1 MFEPIFLR
9 IFAIPLRFL
18 AQTGRNMIQ
27 WASGIAGRCAVRPKQ
42 RNSAAPNKWRGDGED
57 QRTNRRLRAA
67 GIAALAWAGLAA
79 VWCVLVPG
87 GAAELPQGVPG
98 TLRSLL
104 VLPLAEELVFRGALL
119 RLLRPLG
126 EHPANLC
133 QAVLFA
139 ALHGTL
145 TEKCYALG
153 MGLIF
158 GWAAEQTDSPAP
170 GVVLHIL
177 NNGLVLAR
185 ALAEGEW
192 DDRL

>member
-1 MFEPIFLR
+1 METGSFGSYTTFTTTGTEVEVAFVPAKLPI
-9 IFAIPLRFL
+9 
-18 AQTGRNMIQ
+18 
-27 WASGIAGRCAVRPKQ
+27 WAFCA
-42 RNSAAPNKWRGDGED
+42 
-57 QRTNRRLRAA
+57 
-67 GIAALAWAGLAA
+67 
-79 VWCVLVPG
+79 G
-87 GAAELPQGVPG
+87 GAA
-98 TLRSLL
+98 LL

-185 ALAEGEW
+185 ALAERG
-192 DDRL
+192 LG

>member
-1 MFEPIFLR
+1 MRGCALCARSSGTARP
-9 IFAIPLRFL
+9 
-18 AQTGRNMIQ
+18 QTERGRRRCQNRTAACGRQ
-27 WASGIAGRCAVRPKQ
+27 ASRHWP
-42 RNSAAPNKWRGDGED
+42 E
-57 QRTNRRLRAA
+57 
-67 GIAALAWAGLAA
+67 A

-87 GAAELPQGVPG
+87 GAAELLQGVPG

-185 ALAEGEW
+185 ALVERGMG
-192 DDRL
+192 

>member
-1 MFEPIFLR
+1 M
-9 IFAIPLRFL
+9 
-18 AQTGRNMIQ
+18 
-27 WASGIAGRCAVRPKQ
+27 RPKQ
-42 RNSAAPNKWRGDGED
+42 RDSAAPNGEGTEKMSE
-57 QRTNRRLRAA
+57 RNRRLRAA

-79 VWCVLVPG
+79 VWCVQVPG

-158 GWAAEQTDSPAP
+158 GWAAQKAKSVWP
-170 GVVLHIL
+170 GSALHII
-177 NNGLVLAR
+177 NNCLVFAAR
-185 ALAEGEW
+185 LAERGMG
-192 DDRL
+192 

>member
-1 MFEPIFLR
+1 
-9 IFAIPLRFL
+9 
-18 AQTGRNMIQ
+18 MIQ
-27 WASGIAGRCAVRPKQ
+27 WASGIAGRCAVRPK
-42 RNSAAPNKWRGDGED
+42 RRDSAPPNGEGTEKVSE
-57 QRTNRRLRAA
+57 QNRRLRAA

-185 ALAEGEW
+185 ALAERGMG
-192 DDRL
+192 

>member
-1 MFEPIFLR
+1 M
-9 IFAIPLRFL
+9 
-18 AQTGRNMIQ
+18 
-27 WASGIAGRCAVRPKQ
+27 CPKQ
-42 RNSAAPNKWRGDGED
+42 RNSAAPNGEGTEKMSE
-57 QRTNRRLRAA
+57 RNRRLRAA
-67 GIAALAWAGLAA
+67 GIAALAWPGWRRSGVCWFPAGRQSCRRACPVRCAA
-79 VWCVLVPG
+79 CWCCRWPRSWCSG
-87 GAAELPQGVPG
+87 GAVAP
-98 TLRSLL
+98 
-104 VLPLAEELVFRGALL
+104 AAAA
-119 RLLRPLG
+119 G

-185 ALAEGEW
+185 ALAERGMG
-192 DDRL
+192 

>member
-1 MFEPIFLR
+1 
-9 IFAIPLRFL
+9 
-18 AQTGRNMIQ
+18 MIQ
-27 WASGIAGRCAVRPKQ
+27 WASGIAGRCAVRLKQ
-42 RNSAAPNKWRGDGED
+42 RESSAPNGEGTEKMSE
-57 QRTNRRLRAA
+57 QNRRLRAA

-126 EHPANLC
+126 ENPANLC
-133 QAVLFA
+133 QALLFA

-185 ALAEGEW
+185 ALAERGMG
-192 DDRL
+192 

>member
-1 MFEPIFLR
+1 MNIR
-9 IFAIPLRFL
+9 HCGAV
-18 AQTGRNMIQ
+18 
-27 WASGIAGRCAVRPKQ
+27 RCAPEAAGQRGPK
-42 RNSAAPNKWRGDGED
+42 RRGDGED
-57 QRTNRRLRAA
+57 VRTEPPPAGGRHRGTGLGRAGGSLVCAGSRRGGRAA
-67 GIAALAWAGLAA
+67 AGRARYTA
-79 VWCVLVPG
+79 QPA
-87 GAAELPQGVPG
+87 GAAAGRGAGVP
-98 TLRSLL
+98 
-104 VLPLAEELVFRGALL
+104 GALL

-158 GWAAEQTDSPAP
+158 GWAAEQTESPAP

-185 ALAEGEW
+185 ALAERGMG
-192 DDRL
+192 

>member
-1 MFEPIFLR
+1 M
-9 IFAIPLRFL
+9 
-18 AQTGRNMIQ
+18 
-27 WASGIAGRCAVRPKQ
+27 GIRHCGEVRSVPEAAGQ
-42 RNSAAPNKWRGDGED
+42 RGPQNGEGTEKMSE
-57 QRTNRRLRAA
+57 QNRRLRAA

-139 ALHGTL
+139 SLHGTL

-185 ALAEGEW
+185 ALAERGMG
-192 DDRL
+192 

>member
-1 MFEPIFLR
+1 MSER
-9 IFAIPLRFL
+9 
-18 AQTGRNMIQ
+18 
-27 WASGIAGRCAVRPKQ
+27 
-42 RNSAAPNKWRGDGED
+42 
-57 QRTNRRLRAA
+57 NRRLRAA

-87 GAAELPQGVPG
+87 GAAELPQGVLG

-119 RLLRPLG
+119 HLLRPLG

-158 GWAAEQTDSPAP
+158 GWAAQKAKSVWP
-170 GVVLHIL
+170 GSALHII
-177 NNGLVLAR
+177 NNCLVFAAR
-185 ALAEGEW
+185 LAERGMG
-192 DDRL
+192 

>member
-1 MFEPIFLR
+1 M
-9 IFAIPLRFL
+9 
-18 AQTGRNMIQ
+18 
-27 WASGIAGRCAVRPKQ
+27 GIRHCGAVRCAPKAAEQ
-42 RNSAAPNKWRGDGED
+42 RTPKRRGDGED
-57 QRTNRRLRAA
+57 VRTEPPPAGGRHRGTGLGRAGGGLVCA
-67 GIAALAWAGLAA
+67 GHS
-79 VWCVLVPG
+79 

-185 ALAEGEW
+185 ALAERGMG
-192 DDRL
+192 

>member
-1 MFEPIFLR
+1 M
-9 IFAIPLRFL
+9 
-18 AQTGRNMIQ
+18 
-27 WASGIAGRCAVRPKQ
+27 GIRHCGAVRCAPEAAEQRTPK
-42 RNSAAPNKWRGDGED
+42 RRGDGED
-57 QRTNRRLRAA
+57 VRTEPPPAGGRHRGTGLGRAGGGLVCAGPRRGGRTAA
-67 GIAALAWAGLAA
+67 GRA
-79 VWCVLVPG
+79 
-87 GAAELPQGVPG
+87 
-98 TLRSLL
+98 
-104 VLPLAEELVFRGALL
+104 
-119 RLLRPLG
+119 RPLG
-126 EHPANLC
+126 KHAANLW

-185 ALAEGEW
+185 ALAERGMG
-192 DDRL
+192 

>member
-1 MFEPIFLR
+1 MSE
-9 IFAIPLRFL
+9 
-18 AQTGRNMIQ
+18 Q
-27 WASGIAGRCAVRPKQ
+27 
-42 RNSAAPNKWRGDGED
+42 
-57 QRTNRRLRAA
+57 NRRLRAA

-104 VLPLAEELVFRGALL
+104 VLPLAEEL

-185 ALAEGEW
+185 ALAERGMG
-192 DDRL
+192 

>member
-1 MFEPIFLR
+1 MFRR
-9 IFAIPLRFL
+9 ITRAERE
-18 AQTGRNMIQ
+18 R
-27 WASGIAGRCAVRPKQ
+27 
-42 RNSAAPNKWRGDGED
+42 
-57 QRTNRRLRAA
+57 RAA
-67 GIAALAWAGLAA
+67 KAELDSTMQAMRAVDSAFREAQDPFSIEQLTYQHAALM
-79 VWCVLVPG
+79 C
-87 GAAELPQGVPG
+87 
-98 TLRSLL
+98 RC
-104 VLPLAEELVFRGALL
+104 RALL

-133 QAVLFA
+133 QAVFFA

-185 ALAEGEW
+185 ALAERGMG
-192 DDRL
+192 

>member
-1 MFEPIFLR
+1 
-9 IFAIPLRFL
+9 
-18 AQTGRNMIQ
+18 MIQ

-42 RNSAAPNKWRGDGED
+42 RNSAPPNGEGTEKMSE
-57 QRTNRRLRAA
+57 QNRRLRAA

-79 VWCVLVPG
+79 VWCVLIPG

-185 ALAEGEW
+185 ALAERGMG
-192 DDRL
+192 

>member
-1 MFEPIFLR
+1 M
-9 IFAIPLRFL
+9 
-18 AQTGRNMIQ
+18 QN
-27 WASGIAGRCAVRPKQ
+27 
-42 RNSAAPNKWRGDGED
+42 
-57 QRTNRRLRAA
+57 
-67 GIAALAWAGLAA
+67 
-79 VWCVLVPG
+79 

-158 GWAAEQTDSPAP
+158 GWAAQKAKSVWP
-170 GVVLHIL
+170 GSALHII
-177 NNGLVLAR
+177 NNCLVFAAR
-185 ALAEGEW
+185 LAERGMG
-192 DDRL
+192 

>member
-1 MFEPIFLR
+1 M
-9 IFAIPLRFL
+9 
-18 AQTGRNMIQ
+18 
-27 WASGIAGRCAVRPKQ
+27 GIRHCGAVRCAPEAAEQRTPK
-42 RNSAAPNKWRGDGED
+42 RRGDGED
-57 QRTNRRLRAA
+57 VRTE
-67 GIAALAWAGLAA
+67 
-79 VWCVLVPG
+79 P
-87 GAAELPQGVPG
+87 PP
-98 TLRSLL
+98 
-104 VLPLAEELVFRGALL
+104 EELVFRGALL

-185 ALAEGEW
+185 ALAERGMG
-192 DDRL
+192 

>member
-1 MFEPIFLR
+1 M
-9 IFAIPLRFL
+9 
-18 AQTGRNMIQ
+18 
-27 WASGIAGRCAVRPKQ
+27 GIRHCGAVRCAPEAAGQRGPK
-42 RNSAAPNKWRGDGED
+42 RRGDGE
-57 QRTNRRLRAA
+57 RNRRLRAA

-185 ALAEGEW
+185 ALAERG
-192 DDRL
+192 LG

>member
-1 MFEPIFLR
+1 M
-9 IFAIPLRFL
+9 
-18 AQTGRNMIQ
+18 
-27 WASGIAGRCAVRPKQ
+27 RPKR
-42 RNSAAPNKWRGDGED
+42 RNSAAPNGEGTGKMSE
-57 QRTNRRLRAA
+57 RNRRLRAA

-185 ALAEGEW
+185 ALAERGMG
-192 DDRL
+192 

>member
-1 MFEPIFLR
+1 M
-9 IFAIPLRFL
+9 
-18 AQTGRNMIQ
+18 
-27 WASGIAGRCAVRPKQ
+27 GIRHCGAVRCAPEAAGQRGPK
-42 RNSAAPNKWRGDGED
+42 RRGDGED
-57 QRTNRRLRAA
+57 VRAEPPPA
-67 GIAALAWAGLAA
+67 GGRHRGTGLAGLAA

-104 VLPLAEELVFRGALL
+104 VLPLAEELVFRGAAA
-119 RLLRPLG
+119 PAAAAG

-139 ALHGTL
+139 VLHGTL

-185 ALAEGEW
+185 ALAERGMG
-192 DDRL
+192 

>member
-1 MFEPIFLR
+1 MSE
-9 IFAIPLRFL
+9 
-18 AQTGRNMIQ
+18 Q
-27 WASGIAGRCAVRPKQ
+27 
-42 RNSAAPNKWRGDGED
+42 
-57 QRTNRRLRAA
+57 NRRLRAA

-87 GAAELPQGVPG
+87 AQGVPG

-158 GWAAEQTDSPAP
+158 GWAAEQTESPAP

-185 ALAEGEW
+185 ALAERGMG
-192 DDRL
+192 

>member
-1 MFEPIFLR
+1 M
-9 IFAIPLRFL
+9 
-18 AQTGRNMIQ
+18 
-27 WASGIAGRCAVRPKQ
+27 GIRHCGAVRCVPEAAEQHTPK
-42 RNSAAPNKWRGDGED
+42 NGEGTEKMSE
-57 QRTNRRLRAA
+57 QNRRLRAA

-79 VWCVLVPG
+79 VWC
-87 GAAELPQGVPG
+87 
-98 TLRSLL
+98 LL

-185 ALAEGEW
+185 ALAERGMG
-192 DDRL
+192 

>member
-1 MFEPIFLR
+1 MDKLRIRQAIVVEGKYDQNALRQLVDTPIFTTSG
-9 IFAIPLRFL
+9 F
-18 AQTGRNMIQ
+18 TGMKD
-27 WASGIAGRCAVRPKQ
+27 P
-42 RNSAAPNKWRGDGED
+42 
-57 QRTNRRLRAA
+57 
-67 GIAALAWAGLAA
+67 
-79 VWCVLVPG
+79 
-87 GAAELPQGVPG
+87 
-98 TLRSLL
+98 
-104 VLPLAEELVFRGALL
+104 ALL

-185 ALAEGEW
+185 ALAERGMG
-192 DDRL
+192 

>member
-1 MFEPIFLR
+1 MSE
-9 IFAIPLRFL
+9 
-18 AQTGRNMIQ
+18 Q
-27 WASGIAGRCAVRPKQ
+27 
-42 RNSAAPNKWRGDGED
+42 
-57 QRTNRRLRAA
+57 NRRLRAA

-79 VWCVLVPG
+79 VWCVQVPG

-104 VLPLAEELVFRGALL
+104 VL
-119 RLLRPLG
+119 LG

-185 ALAEGEW
+185 ALAERGMG
-192 DDRL
+192 

>member
-1 MFEPIFLR
+1 M
-9 IFAIPLRFL
+9 
-18 AQTGRNMIQ
+18 
-27 WASGIAGRCAVRPKQ
+27 GIRHCGAVRCVPEAAEQRTPK
-42 RNSAAPNKWRGDGED
+42 RRGDGED
-57 QRTNRRLRAA
+57 VRTEPPPAGGRHRSNGLGRA
-67 GIAALAWAGLAA
+67 GGGLVCA
-79 VWCVLVPG
+79 VPG

-119 RLLRPLG
+119 RLLRPLW

-185 ALAEGEW
+185 ALAERGMG
-192 DDRL
+192 

>member
-1 MFEPIFLR
+1 M
-9 IFAIPLRFL
+9 
-18 AQTGRNMIQ
+18 
-27 WASGIAGRCAVRPKQ
+27 
-42 RNSAAPNKWRGDGED
+42 
-57 QRTNRRLRAA
+57 
-67 GIAALAWAGLAA
+67 
-79 VWCVLVPG
+79 LVPG

-139 ALHGTL
+139 VLHGTL

-185 ALAEGEW
+185 ALAERGMG
-192 DDRL
+192 

>member
-1 MFEPIFLR
+1 MFESIFLR

-27 WASGIAGRCAVRPKQ
+27 WASGIAGRCAVCPKQ
-42 RNSAAPNKWRGDGED
+42 RNSAPPNGEGTEKMSE
-57 QRTNRRLRAA
+57 QNRRLRAA

-185 ALAEGEW
+185 ALAERGMG
-192 DDRL
+192 

>member
-1 MFEPIFLR
+1 MFESIFLR

-27 WASGIAGRCAVRPKQ
+27 WASGIAGRCAVRLKQ
-42 RNSAAPNKWRGDGED
+42 RESAAPNGEGTEKMSE
-57 QRTNRRLRAA
+57 RNRRLRAA

-126 EHPANLC
+126 ENPANLC
-133 QAVLFA
+133 QALLFA

-185 ALAEGEW
+185 ALAERGMG
-192 DDRL
+192 

>member
-1 MFEPIFLR
+1 M
-9 IFAIPLRFL
+9 
-18 AQTGRNMIQ
+18 
-27 WASGIAGRCAVRPKQ
+27 RPKQ
-42 RNSAAPNKWRGDGED
+42 RNSAAPNGEGTGKMSE
-57 QRTNRRLRAA
+57 QNRRLRAA

-87 GAAELPQGVPG
+87 GAAELPQGVSG

-104 VLPLAEELVFRGALL
+104 
-119 RLLRPLG
+119 G
-126 EHPANLC
+126 EHPAHLC

-185 ALAEGEW
+185 ALAERGMG
-192 DDRL
+192 

>member
-1 MFEPIFLR
+1 MRGGALCAR
-9 IFAIPLRFL
+9 S
-18 AQTGRNMIQ
+18 
-27 WASGIAGRCAVRPKQ
+27 SGTAHPK
-42 RNSAAPNKWRGDGED
+42 RRGDRED
-57 QRTNRRLRAA
+57 VRTE
-67 GIAALAWAGLAA
+67 
-79 VWCVLVPG
+79 P
-87 GAAELPQGVPG
+87 PQGVPG

-185 ALAEGEW
+185 ALAERGMG
-192 DDRL
+192 

>member
-1 MFEPIFLR
+1 
-9 IFAIPLRFL
+9 
-18 AQTGRNMIQ
+18 MIQ
-27 WASGIAGRCAVRPKQ
+27 WASGIAGRCAVRSKQ
-42 RNSAAPNKWRGDGED
+42 RNSAPQTERG
-57 QRTNRRLRAA
+57 RRRCQSGTAA
-67 GIAALAWAGLAA
+67 SAARAWAGLAA

-139 ALHGTL
+139 VLHGTL

-185 ALAEGEW
+185 ALAERGMG
-192 DDRL
+192 